1 MNKPEL
7 ANALSII
14 LDLDK
19 GNKELS
25 KLSVKTLEQIYAGI
39 NKNFEYLKTLEMEVS
54 NLRYEKGLRAN
65 D

>member
-39 NKNFEYLKTLEMEVS
+39 NKNFEYLKALETEVS
-54 NLRYEKGLRAN
+54 NLRYEKGLHAN

>member
-25 KLSVKTLEQIYAGI
+25 KLSVKTLEQIYIGI
-39 NKNFEYLKTLEMEVS
+39 NKNFEYLKTLETEVS

>member
-25 KLSVKTLEQIYAGI
+25 KLSVKTLEQMYTGI
-39 NKNFEYLKTLEMEVS
+39 NKNFEYLKTLETEVS